1 MKLFKGKKHMTLDFN
16 ESSPLLTRRDGAVLI
31 LSNIN
36 PGARN
41 ALTAGY
47 YEAMTVVMRDVT
59 S

>member
-1 MKLFKGKKHMTLDFN
+1 MTLDFN

-31 LSNIN
+31 LSNNN

-47 YEAMTVVMRDVT
+47 YEAMTVAMRDVT

>member
-1 MKLFKGKKHMTLDFN
+1 MTLDFN

-47 YEAMTVVMRDVT
+47 YEAMTVAMRDVT